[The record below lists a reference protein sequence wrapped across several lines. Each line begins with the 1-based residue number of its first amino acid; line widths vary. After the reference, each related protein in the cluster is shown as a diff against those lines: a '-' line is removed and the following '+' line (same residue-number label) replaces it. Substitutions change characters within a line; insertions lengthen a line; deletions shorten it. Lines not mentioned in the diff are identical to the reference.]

1 MTSTRHWRNLS
12 ESRRMR
18 LSKYSDYRG
27 NYIVAMHNDS
37 EETRIVEPGERIA
50 QMVVIPYL
58 SVTFE
63 ESDTLTDTE
72 RGDGGFGSTGK
83 K

>member
-1 MTSTRHWRNLS
+1 M
-12 ESRRMR
+12 
-18 LSKYSDYRG
+18 
-27 NYIVAMHNDS
+27 AMHNDS